1 MFDRFFYIL
10 KVKNHRENK
19 SKILN
24 TLQHFHRQYK
34 NENTDDEI
42 SFISNTDWEMN
53 TINWYDFF
61 LSNEDKE
68 RYQKLVQKKFSKKVI
83 ISKTWFNQYYPNSG
97 AEHPFHTHKYCNLSN
112 VYVVEGDK
120 QVRTILKCPK
130 TGKEV
135 IPRVNE
141 GEILIF
147 PSDILHRSP
156 RNFTNKRK
164 TVIVFNSKFVT

>member
-53 TINWYDFF
+53 SINWYDFSF
-61 LSNEDKE
+61 SNEDKE

-83 ISKTWFNQYYPNSG
+83 ISKTWFNQYFPNSG
-97 AEHPFHTHKYCNLSN
+97 RSIHF
-112 VYVVEGDK
+112 
-120 QVRTILKCPK
+120 
-130 TGKEV
+130 
-135 IPRVNE
+135 
-141 GEILIF
+141 ILI
-147 PSDILHRSP
+147 SIAIYQMYMWLR
-156 RNFTNKRK
+156 
-164 TVIVFNSKFVT
+164 VIKKLELS

>member
-19 SKILN
+19 TKILN
-24 TLQHFHRQYK
+24 TFQHFHRQYK

-53 TINWYDFF
+53 TINWYDFSF
-61 LSNEDKE
+61 SSEDKE
-68 RYQKLVQKKFSKKVI
+68 RYQQFIQKKFSKKI
-83 ISKTWFNQYYPNSG
+83 IIGKTWFNQYYPNSG
-97 AEHPFHTHKYCNLSN
+97 AEHPFHTHECCDLSN

-120 QVRTILKCPK
+120 QIRTVLKCLR

-147 PSDILHRSP
+147 PSNILHKSP

-164 TVIVFNSKFVT
+164 TVIVFNTKFVS